1 MKTNS
6 KLKSFLK
13 TGLVL
18 AFTAS
23 GVAFLNSKNAEEGA
37 VVVPQFNKIN
47 EVILEQLSPAASAQE
62 AVLSKEN
69 ILADEQN
76 RIADE
81 FSVPDGLKERVG
93 FWFDIYSKYD
103 SQKKVIHHVS
113 YPWIVF
119 KVVDV
124 TDIINS
130 DKPRLRW
137 QRNIKADKFVA
148 AEVRRIE
155 KAINDLAKGKAV
167 DKNNEY
173 HVLVESAL
181 QSLPGTLKKNA
192 RTAVN
197 NIRVQTGQKDFF
209 AKGLETSPIYLP
221 EMEEIFRKQKL
232 PVELTRLPFV
242 ESSFNTRAVSKVGA
256 SGIWQF
262 MTYTAK
268 SFLMINDHIDE
279 RNSPLKASAAAAKLL
294 KQNFII
300 LKKSWPLAI
309 TAWNHGPTG
318 LRKAIKAA
326 NTSTLSEIIKNYQSR
341 TFDFASSNFYCE
353 FLAALHVERYHE
365 YIFNDLKYEKALE
378 LHSVKLGKKVSARE
392 LLRKSGLKKE
402 DFIAYN
408 LDLKRAI
415 EANISIPSGFT
426 LIVDSPAR
434 SFLKNFITKDSVT
447 NKGIKITQSGFSMN
461 RD

>member
-1 MKTNS
+1 MNTNTN
-6 KLKSFLK
+6 LKILLK
-13 TGLVL
+13 TGVILAITAAGVVL
-18 AFTAS
+18 
-23 GVAFLNSKNAEEGA
+23 LNKQNAGQVS
-37 VVVPQFNKIN
+37 VVVPQVKQIN
-47 EVILEQLSPAASAQE
+47 DILLENAYAASE
-62 AVLSKEN
+62 AEKNLSKEN
-69 ILADEQN
+69 ILADAGN

-81 FSVPDGLKERVG
+81 FSIPAGLEPRVG

-103 SQKKVIHHVS
+103 SYKKVIHHVS

-124 TDIINS
+124 TDIIYSN
-130 DKPRLRW
+130 KPRLRW
-137 QRNIKADKFVA
+137 QRNIKADKYVA
-148 AEVRRIE
+148 QEVHRIE
-155 KAINDLAKGKAV
+155 KAINDLAKGKTV
-167 DKNNEY
+167 NNKNEY
-173 HVLVESAL
+173 HVMVERAL
-181 QSLPGTLKKNA
+181 QNLPGSLKKNA
-192 RTAVN
+192 KTAVN

-232 PVELTRLPFV
+232 PIELTRIPFV

-268 SFLMINDHIDE
+268 SFLMISDHIDE
-279 RNSPLKASAAAAKLL
+279 RNSPFKASAAAAKLL
-294 KQNFII
+294 KQNYII

-318 LRKAIKAA
+318 LRKAMKAA
-326 NTSTLSEIIKNYQSR
+326 NASNLSDIIKRYQSK

-365 YIFNDLKYEKALE
+365 HLFEELKYEKGLE
-378 LHSVKLGKKVSARE
+378 LHIVKLGKKISARE
-392 LLRKSGLKKE
+392 LLRKSGLNKE
-402 DFIAYN
+402 IFVAYN

-415 EANISIPSGFT
+415 EANISLPSGFS
-426 LIVDSPAR
+426 LIVDSSTR
-434 SFLKNFITKDSVT
+434 SFLKNLITKDSIT
-447 NKGIKITQSGFSMN
+447 NKGIKISQSGLSMN
-461 RD
+461 TRD